1 MRNMGRIA
9 SPQHGSTE
17 KTIVDILRDKKME

>member
-9 SPQHGSTE
+9 SPRHGSTE
-17 KTIVDILRDKKME
+17 KTIVDIFRDKKME